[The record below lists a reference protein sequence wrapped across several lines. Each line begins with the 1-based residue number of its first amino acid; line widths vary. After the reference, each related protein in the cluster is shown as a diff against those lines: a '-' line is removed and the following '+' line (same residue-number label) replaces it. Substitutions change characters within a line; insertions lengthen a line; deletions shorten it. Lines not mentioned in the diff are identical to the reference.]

1 MQYTVHFPG
10 GQTDYFPNASIQDL
24 LQLAPIEHSI
34 IISDDNVAMHYSE
47 LFKGYKSIVV
57 SAGDQSKTLE
67 AIGDLAKQIAGLEAH
82 KTTRIIGFGGGMICD
97 LSGFLA
103 SIYMRGIEFGF
114 MPTTLL
120 AMVDAA
126 IGGKNGV
133 NIGLN
138 KNMLGTIK
146 QPKFI
151 ASNPG
156 FLSTL
161 PSQEWSN
168 GFAEIIKYAC
178 IADEPLWHQLRTQS
192 LIDFQKDATLLSNII
207 HQCVQHK
214 NRIVLADE
222 QEINIRKTL
231 NFGHTAGHAF
241 ETTYKLQH
249 GQAVA
254 LGMIVALIASE
265 QNLAFPVHIRPILTN
280 MLHQYGLPSTL
291 HFEVENVMQTIK
303 LDKKRSNGTVDFILL
318 ESIGSAKIHPLT
330 FSEINRALQTF
341 FDEGNR

>member
-10 GQTDYFPNASIQDL
+10 GQTGYYPSASTQDL
-24 LQLAPIEHSI
+24 LQLAPIEHTI
-34 IISDDNVAMHYSE
+34 IISDNNVAMHYGE
-47 LFKGYKSIVV
+47 LFKGYKTIVV

-67 AIGDLAKQIAGLEAH
+67 TISALAKQIAEFEAH

-138 KNMLGTIK
+138 KNMLGTIR

-151 ASNPG
+151 ATNPA
-156 FLSTL
+156 FLNTL

-178 IADEPLWHQLRTQS
+178 IADEPLWHQLRTQN
-192 LIDFQKDATLLSNII
+192 LVGFQKDATLLSNII

-222 QEINIRKTL
+222 QENNIRKSL

-241 ETTYKLQH
+241 ETIYRLQH
-249 GQAVA
+249 GQAVG

-265 QNLAFPVHIRPILTN
+265 QNLDFPVHIRPLLIN
-280 MLHQYGLPSTL
+280 MLHQYGLPSTID
-291 HFEVENVMQTIK
+291 FNVEKVMHTLK
-303 LDKKRSNGTVDFILL
+303 LDKKRSNETIDFILL
-318 ESIGSAKIHPLT
+318 ESIGKAKIHPLA